1 MRKNEEKINKKTKK
15 QKKQKK
21 KTNCLTNIN
30 VLFFSS
36 FIFITNIISAY
47 YKNYYMYSFL
57 FTCLTITSLIV
68 HTNDNI
74 YTNFIDKVSVLSIV
88 TYGSF
93 VLFNKCMN
101 EDSYVIIPAGVFILF
116 LLCIYLYIYG
126 YCNKMY
132 CFHRKKCIASKY
144 HMLLHIISS
153 VGHHFIIFM

>member
-1 MRKNEEKINKKTKK
+1 MVNIDTDKKYK
-15 QKKQKK
+15 
-21 KTNCLTNIN
+21 TNIN

-36 FIFITNIISAY
+36 FVFITNIISAY
-47 YKNYYMYSFL
+47 YKNDYMYSFL
-57 FTCLTITSLIV
+57 FTCLTITSMIV

-74 YTNFIDKVSVLSIV
+74 YTNLIDKVSVLSIV

-93 VLFNKCMN
+93 VLFDKSMN
-101 EDSYVIIPAGVFILF
+101 EDAYVIIPAGVFILF

-132 CFHRKKCIASKY
+132 CFHHEKSIANKY
-144 HMLLHIISS
+144 HMLLHVISS

>member
-1 MRKNEEKINKKTKK
+1 L
-15 QKKQKK
+15 
-21 KTNCLTNIN
+21 LTNIN

-36 FIFITNIISAY
+36 FVFITNIITAY

-57 FTCLTITSLIV
+57 FTCLTITSMIV
-68 HTNDNI
+68 HTIDNI
-74 YTNFIDKVSVLSIV
+74 YTNLIDKVSVLSIV

-93 VLFNKCMN
+93 VLCNKSMN
-101 EDSYVIIPAGVFILF
+101 ENACVIIPVWVFILF

-132 CFHRKKCIASKY
+132 CFDQEKSIASKY
-144 HMLLHIISS
+144 HMLLHVISS